1 MGLGVSGQRRDKVG
15 RINAQKGLKEPLKL
29 GATLKPNLGLGFL
42 PTATSFSRTFFM
54 SLFTAVEMAPRDPIL
69 GLNEQFAADT
79 NPHKVNLGV
88 GVYFDDNGK
97 LPLLQC
103 VQAAEKAMMDKPSAR
118 GYLPIDGIAAY
129 DAAVKSL
136 VFGADSEPVSSGR
149 VATVQGIGGTGG
161 LKIGADFLK
170 KVSPNAKVLISDP
183 SWENHR
189 ALFANAGFQVDSYAY
204 YDAEKR
210 GVNFEGML
218 ASLNAAAAGTIV
230 VLHAC
235 CHNPTGYD
243 ITAAQWDQVIAVVK
257 SKNLTAFLD
266 MAYQGFGYGIAEDGA
281 VVGKFVAAGLNF
293 FVSTSFSKSF
303 SLYGERVGALSVVC
317 ADKEE
322 CSRVLSQLKIVIRTN
337 YSNPP
342 IHGGAVVAA
351 VLANPEWRATWE
363 KELGEMRVRIKAMRQ
378 KLVDGLK
385 AAGVKQDMSFITTQI
400 GMFSYSGLSKDQMVR
415 LRSEFGVYGTDT
427 GRMCVAALNSKNI
440 DYVCQ
445 AIAKVV

>member
-1 MGLGVSGQRRDKVG
+1 
-15 RINAQKGLKEPLKL
+15 
-29 GATLKPNLGLGFL
+29 
-42 PTATSFSRTFFM
+42 M

-79 NPHKVNLGV
+79 NPNKVNLGV

-97 LPLLQC
+97 LPLLEC
-103 VQAAEKAMMDKPSAR
+103 VQSAEKAMMDKPTAR

-136 VFGADSEPVSSGR
+136 VFGADSEPVTSGR

-170 KVSPNAKVLISDP
+170 KISPNAKVMISDP

-189 ALFANAGFQVDSYAY
+189 ALFTNAGFQVDSYVY

-210 GVNFEGML
+210 GVNFDGML

-257 SKNLTAFLD
+257 AKSLTPFLD
-266 MAYQGFGYGIAEDGA
+266 MAYQGFGHGIQEDGA
-281 VVGKFVAAGLNF
+281 VIGKFVAAGLNF
-293 FVSTSFSKSF
+293 LVSTSFSKSF

-317 ADKEE
+317 TDKEE
-322 CSRVLSQLKIVIRTN
+322 CGRVLSQLKIVIRSN
-337 YSNPP
+337 YSTPP

-363 KELGEMRVRIKAMRQ
+363 KELSEMRVRIKAMRQ

-400 GMFSYSGLSKDQMVR
+400 GMFSYSGLNKDQMLR

>member
-1 MGLGVSGQRRDKVG
+1 
-15 RINAQKGLKEPLKL
+15 
-29 GATLKPNLGLGFL
+29 
-42 PTATSFSRTFFM
+42 M
-54 SLFTAVEMAPRDPIL
+54 SLFSAVEMAPRDPIL
-69 GLNEQFAADT
+69 GLNEQYNADT
-79 NPHKVNLGV
+79 NPNKVNLGV
-88 GVYFDDNGK
+88 GVYFDDAGK

-103 VQAAEKAMMDKPSAR
+103 VQAAEKAMMDKPAPR
-118 GYLPIDGIAAY
+118 GYLPIDGIVAY
-129 DAAVKSL
+129 DNAVKAL
-136 VFGADSEPVSSGR
+136 VFGADSDVVQSGR
-149 VATVQGIGGTGG
+149 VSTVQAIGGTGG

-189 ALFANAGFQVDSYAY
+189 AIFVNAGFEVGTYAY
-204 YDAEKR
+204 YDAAKR

-218 ASLNAAAAGTIV
+218 ADLNAAAPGTIV

-243 ITAAQWDQVIAVVK
+243 ITDAQWDQVIAVVK
-257 SKNLTAFLD
+257 AKSLTAFLD
-266 MAYQGFGYGIAEDGA
+266 MAYQGFGHGIAEDGA
-281 VVGKFVAAGLNF
+281 VIGKFVAAGLNI

-303 SLYGERVGALSVVC
+303 SLYGERVGALSVV
-317 ADKEE
+317 ASDKEE
-322 CSRVLSQLKIVIRTN
+322 ASRVLSQLKIAIRTN

-351 VLANPEWRATWE
+351 VLGNPELRAQWE
-363 KELGEMRVRIKAMRQ
+363 AELAEMRVRIKAMRQ

-385 AAGVKQDMSFITTQI
+385 AAGVKQDMSFITQQI
-400 GMFSYSGLSKDQMVR
+400 GMFSYSGLTKDQMVR
-415 LRSEFGVYGTDT
+415 LRNEFGVYGTDT

-440 DYVCQ
+440 DYVCA

>member
-1 MGLGVSGQRRDKVG
+1 
-15 RINAQKGLKEPLKL
+15 
-29 GATLKPNLGLGFL
+29 
-42 PTATSFSRTFFM
+42 M
-54 SLFTAVEMAPRDPIL
+54 SLFSAVEMAPRDPIL
-69 GLNEQFAADT
+69 GLNEQYNADT
-79 NPHKVNLGV
+79 NPNKVNLGV

-97 LPLLQC
+97 LPLLAC
-103 VQAAEKAMMDKPSAR
+103 VQAAEKALMDKAAPR

-129 DAAVKSL
+129 DNAVKAL
-136 VFGADSEPVSSGR
+136 VFGADSDVVKSGR
-149 VATVQGIGGTGG
+149 VSTVQAIGGTGG

-170 KVSPNAKVLISDP
+170 KISPQAKVLISDP

-189 ALFANAGFQVDSYAY
+189 AIFQNAGFEVGSYRY
-204 YDAEKR
+204 YDAATR
-210 GVNFEGML
+210 SVNFDGML
-218 ASLNAAAAGTIV
+218 ADLNAAAPGTIV

-243 ITAAQWDQVIAVVK
+243 ITPEQWDQVIAAVK
-257 SKNLTAFLD
+257 AKGLTAFLD
-266 MAYQGFGYGIAEDGA
+266 MAYQGFGHGIQEDGA
-281 VVGKFVAAGLNF
+281 VVGKFVAAGLNI

-303 SLYGERVGALSVVC
+303 SLYGERVGALSVV
-317 ADKEE
+317 ASNKEE
-322 CSRVLSQLKIVIRTN
+322 ADRVLSQLKVVIRTN

-342 IHGGAVVAA
+342 THGGAVVAA
-351 VLANPEWRATWE
+351 VLGNPELRALWE

-385 AAGVKQDMSFITTQI
+385 AAGVQQDMSFITTQI

-445 AIAKVV
+445 AIAKVI

>member
-1 MGLGVSGQRRDKVG
+1 
-15 RINAQKGLKEPLKL
+15 
-29 GATLKPNLGLGFL
+29 
-42 PTATSFSRTFFM
+42 M

-79 NPHKVNLGV
+79 NPNKVNLGV

-97 LPLLQC
+97 LPLLEC
-103 VQAAEKAMMDKPSAR
+103 VQSAEKAMMDKPTAR

-136 VFGADSEPVSSGR
+136 VFGSDSEPVKSGR

-170 KVSPNAKVLISDP
+170 KISPNAKVMISDP

-189 ALFANAGFQVDSYAY
+189 ALFTNAGFQVDSYTY

-243 ITAAQWDQVIAVVK
+243 ITPAQWDQVIAVVK
-257 SKNLTAFLD
+257 AKTLTPFLD
-266 MAYQGFGYGIAEDGA
+266 MAYQGFGHGIQEDGA
-281 VVGKFVAAGLNF
+281 VIGKFVAAGLNF
-293 FVSTSFSKSF
+293 LVSTSFSKSF

-317 ADKEE
+317 IDKEE
-322 CSRVLSQLKIVIRTN
+322 CGRVLSQLKIVIRTN

-351 VLANPEWRATWE
+351 VLGNPELRALWE

-378 KLVDGLK
+378 TLVDGLK

-400 GMFSYSGLSKDQMVR
+400 GMFSYSGLTKEQMVR

-440 DYVCQ
+440 DYVC
-445 AIAKVV
+445 ASIAKVV